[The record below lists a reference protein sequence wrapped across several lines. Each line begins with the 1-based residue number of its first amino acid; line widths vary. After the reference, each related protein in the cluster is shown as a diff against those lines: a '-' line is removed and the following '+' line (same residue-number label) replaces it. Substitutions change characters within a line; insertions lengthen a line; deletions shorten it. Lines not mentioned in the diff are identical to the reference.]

1 MRTTSQTFVRGVL
14 ALVLLAGVSGT
25 ARAQEGPPVAAAE
38 DVESANAIIAAVYDV
53 ISGPAGA
60 ERDWDRMRSLFLP
73 GAQLTPSFES
83 PDGGYG
89 VQHVRVATGS
99 GR

>member
-1 MRTTSQTFVRGVL
+1 MRTTSQTFARGLL
-14 ALVLLAGVSGT
+14 ALVVLAGVSGPV
-25 ARAQEGPPVAAAE
+25 RAQEGPPMVAAE

-83 PDGGYG
+83 P
-89 VQHVRVATGS
+89 
-99 GR
+99 